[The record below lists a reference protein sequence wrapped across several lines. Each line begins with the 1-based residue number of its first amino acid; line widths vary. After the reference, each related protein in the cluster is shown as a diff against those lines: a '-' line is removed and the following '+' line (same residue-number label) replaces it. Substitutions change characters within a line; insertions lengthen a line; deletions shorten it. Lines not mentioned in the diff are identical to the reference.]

1 MAIANVETQAQGA
14 AKADWATAIRQ
25 RRKALLQ
32 RLGMGAAAAMIFSPL
47 LGWPLSVAWVLGYFL
62 IQILD
67 VWVFSPINSGKTERI
82 TGLRMAAGWVMLFAN
97 AGYFGSLSIP
107 LWLMG
112 GPMGGICAAMLLSAG
127 CIYSVINAPRST
139 SVMLMTASI
148 QFAYLAAT
156 PVFMA
161 MYGASTGFVT
171 AAAIAVGVFI
181 TYCLS
186 TWQRMNEARTAESA
200 ARVEAEEK
208 RVDAVRIMEGRS
220 AFLATVGHDL
230 RTPISAILTGAAEL
244 ERGAGDGSSRAQAR
258 LISDAGFM
266 MKALLDDLLDH
277 AKLEA
282 GHMTVDAVDFDLREL
297 LNQTVR
303 LWRGPVR
310 AKGVKFRVEGAA
322 TMPASVRGDP
332 MRLRQILN
340 NLISNAVK
348 FTSTGAITVRLN
360 GWVEEPGG
368 HAILIE
374 IADTGPGMT
383 AAQVARLFTPFDQ
396 TMDGI
401 SARHGGTGLGL
412 SISKQLADLMGG
424 RLTARSR
431 PGEGARFTLALRL
444 QPGEMIE
451 AVTPGLDQESRDAVA
466 RVLSNRQGPAV
477 PAVAP
482 QALEEARPVPVAA
495 EPVADATYED
505 EANEDDDE
513 GRPMRVL
520 VVDDHDIN
528 RRAIQLILQPL
539 GCDIA
544 TAADGMAALKI
555 CEQTAFDLIFMDV
568 RMPELDGRETTRRI
582 RAGNGPNAAVPV
594 IAVTA
599 DTSPEDIAACTAAG
613 MTYFVPKPITPPM
626 LLGAITHVMTMGQA
640 GAEEIETAAA

>member
-1 MAIANVETQAQGA
+1 MANASA
-14 AKADWATAIRQ
+14 AITPMTDPWVVAIHQ

-32 RLGMGAAAAMIFSPL
+32 RLGMAAASALVFSPL
-47 LGWPLSVAWVLGYFL
+47 IGWELSVLWVIGYFV
-62 IQILD
+62 IQGVDL
-67 VWVFSPINSGKTERI
+67 WTFSPVLDGRAQKL
-82 TGLRMAAGWVMLFAN
+82 TGLRALLGDVMLVLN
-97 AGYFGSLSIP
+97 ASYFGSLSVP
-107 LWLMG
+107 LWLVG
-112 GPMGGICAAMLLSAG
+112 GPMGGISAAMLLSAG
-127 CIYSVINAPRST
+127 AIYSMINAPRSMRVLLLTVTPQFLYLT
-139 SVMLMTASI
+139 SI
-148 QFAYLAAT
+148 PFY
-156 PVFMA
+156 MA
-161 MYGASTGFVT
+161 LFGGSTGFVS

-186 TWQRMNEARTAESA
+186 TWKRMNDARTAESA
-200 ARVEAEEK
+200 ARIEAEQK

-244 ERGAGDGSSRAQAR
+244 ERGAADGAARSQAR
-258 LISDAGFM
+258 LINDAGAM

-303 LWRGPVR
+303 LWRAPVR

-322 TMPASVRGDP
+322 TIPAAVRGDP
-332 MRLRQILN
+332 MRLRQVLN

-348 FTSTGAITVRLN
+348 FTSTGAITVRLQS
-360 GWVEEPGG
+360 WLDEPVG

-374 IADTGPGMT
+374 ISDTGPGMN

-396 TMDGI
+396 TQDGV

-431 PGEGARFTLALRL
+431 PGEGAHFTLALRL
-444 QPGEMIE
+444 QPGEMTQ

-466 RVLSNRQGPAV
+466 RVLSDRAAGAAPVALTPASRPAPTPAPMLEAAGPA
-477 PAVAP
+477 PAVV
-482 QALEEARPVPVAA
+482 E
-495 EPVADATYED
+495 DAVED
-505 EANEDDDE
+505 EDE

-582 RAGNGPNAAVPV
+582 RAGSGPNAHVPI

-599 DTSPEDIAACTAAG
+599 DTAPEDIAACTAAG

-626 LLGAITHVMTMGQA
+626 LLGAITHVMTM
-640 GAEEIETAAA
+640 AEDQTGVDDMETAVA